1 MHSRLLLPFALT
13 LLVIPLAH
21 RMVVGLGTD
30 GSATTDTKMRS
41 DGSTTCGSGTGTGAS
56 GASCSAASVGL
67 AASFDPISLDNAG
80 TGFQLK
86 FGFSSGDEF
95 QTQYTQTGSVFNVA
109 NGKHTRSAPSPLGQ
123 TLLRSHALFSSSRSH
138 NQASPST
145 INMELRQVALAR
157 R

>member
-1 MHSRLLLPFALT
+1 
-13 LLVIPLAH
+13 
-21 RMVVGLGTD
+21 
-30 GSATTDTKMRS
+30 
-41 DGSTTCGSGTGTGAS
+41 
-56 GASCSAASVGL
+56 
-67 AASFDPISLDNAG
+67 LDNAG

-86 FGFSSGDEF
+86 FGFSSGDAF

-109 NGKHTRSAPSPLGQ
+109 NGKHPRSAPSPLGQ

-145 INMELRQVALAR
+145 INMVLLQVALAR

>member
-67 AASFDPISLDNAG
+67 AANFDPISVDNAG
-80 TGFQLK
+80 TGFRLK
-86 FGFSSGDEF
+86 FGFSGGDAF
-95 QTQYTQTGSVFNVA
+95 QKEYTATGTAFNVA
-109 NGKHTRSAPSPLGQ
+109 NGEDTLSLRPLGQ
-123 TLLRSHALFSSSRSH
+123 TLRRSHALFSSSRSH

-145 INMELRQVALAR
+145 INMVLCQVALVR
-157 R
+157 H